1 MTEPVRIDKWLW
13 AARFFKTRS
22 MAQQAVRGGHVEVNG
37 RAVKPSRAIS
47 VGDRLR
53 ITRGE
58 TVFELRVDALSER
71 RGPAAQARTLYTES
85 EDSVRRREQ
94 RAEQRRLQQRDGPDR
109 RPDKRERRRI
119 RSWMGKDG

>member
-1 MTEPVRIDKWLW
+1 MTTDARIDKWLW

-22 MAQQAVRGGHVEVNG
+22 LAQQAVRGGRVEING
-37 RAVKPSRAIS
+37 RACKPARTIS

-58 TVFELRVDALSER
+58 TVFELRVDGLGTR
-71 RGPAAQARTLYTES
+71 RGPASEAQALYTES
-85 EDSVRRREQ
+85 AESLRRREQ
-94 RAEQRRLQQRDGPDR
+94 AAEQRRLARRAAPER

-119 RSWMGKDG
+119 RSWIGKAR